1 MNFGSG
7 SRQYPVMGSAAPARD
22 DGGER
27 TGDGF
32 LMRESVSR
40 PAVFREIFDR
50 HHSAVWGFLA
60 RRYGR
65 GIAEEIT
72 AATFAEA
79 FAARDRFDPTRV
91 DARPWLFGTALN
103 LARAHWRRERA
114 QLQVLARSAAT
125 GYATPV
131 EQGFDRRGVL
141 ASALAALD
149 TVDRETLLLFA
160 LGDFS
165 YSEIAEVT
173 GVPEGT
179 VRSRLHRA
187 RRILKEAI
195 DE

>member
-1 MNFGSG
+1 MDGI
-7 SRQYPVMGSAAPARD
+7 APSPDCAQEGPA
-22 DGGER
+22 DGR
-27 TGDGF
+27 

-50 HHSAVWGFLA
+50 HHRAVWGFLA

-65 GIAEEIT
+65 SVAEEIT

-103 LARAHWRRERA
+103 LARAHWRREQA
-114 QLQVLARSAAT
+114 QLQVLARGGI
-125 GYATPV
+125 GYEAPV
-131 EQGFDRRGVL
+131 EQGLDRTSLLAKAL
-141 ASALAALD
+141 ASLD
-149 TVDRETLLLFA
+149 TADRETLLLFA
-160 LGDFS
+160 LADLS

-187 RRILKEAI
+187 RRIVKEAI